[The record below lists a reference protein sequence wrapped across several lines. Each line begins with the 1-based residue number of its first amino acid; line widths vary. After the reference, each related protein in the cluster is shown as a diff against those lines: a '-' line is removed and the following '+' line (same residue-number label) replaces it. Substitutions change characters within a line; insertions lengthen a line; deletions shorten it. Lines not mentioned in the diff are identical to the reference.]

1 VLKGKFRGI
10 YLRGDVYWLGK
21 QINKRRT
28 IVSLETRDY
37 AEAVA
42 RAREILERPELQTAQ
57 SFSSE
62 IDRFLKYNSK
72 QIVTAN

>member
-1 VLKGKFRGI
+1 MLKGRLRGN

-21 QINKRRT
+21 QINKPRT

-42 RAREILERPELQTAQ
+42 RAREILEPLNCNCAV
-57 SFSSE
+57 
-62 IDRFLKYNSK
+62 I
-72 QIVTAN
+72 